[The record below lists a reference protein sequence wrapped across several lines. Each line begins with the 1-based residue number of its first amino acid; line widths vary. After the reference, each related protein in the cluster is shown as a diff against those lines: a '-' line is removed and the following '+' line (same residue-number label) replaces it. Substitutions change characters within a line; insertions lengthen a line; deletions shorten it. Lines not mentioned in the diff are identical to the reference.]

1 MSLIARLTEKSWLPP
16 VPGAVVA
23 EPASYR
29 PEASKVM
36 LIAFLGVVTVL
47 FSLIAAA
54 YVMRMGV
61 HGPVGHGG
69 GDWVRLSEPPL
80 LWFNTGALLAS
91 SLAFHRALIA
101 TRSADQR
108 RLRSSLAAA
117 GLLGIAFL
125 VGQVAV
131 WRQLDTSGY
140 VLALHMGICTG
151 ATNPLELP
159 TGQFRSGNPA
169 IAFFYLITGLHGLHI
184 AGGVVAWA
192 RTAKLALADAG
203 AAGTARAVSLC
214 AAYWHFLLLVWLVM
228 LGLLI
233 ST

>member
-1 MSLIARLTEKSWLPP
+1 MSLIGRLTEKSWEPAA
-16 VPGAVVA
+16 PGAHLA
-23 EPASYR
+23 DPASYR
-29 PEASKVM
+29 PAAAKVG
-36 LIAFLGVVTVL
+36 LVVLLGVVTML
-47 FSLIAAA
+47 FALIATA

-80 LWFNTGALLAS
+80 LWFNTGALVAS
-91 SLAFHRALIA
+91 SFAFHSAVTAQRAGDA
-101 TRSADQR
+101 R
-108 RLRSSLAAA
+108 RLRASLIAA
-117 GLLGIAFL
+117 GGLGVAFL
-125 VGQVAV
+125 IGQVFV

-151 ATNPLELP
+151 VADPLALP

-169 IAFFYLITGLHGLHI
+169 VAFFYLITVLHGLHI
-184 AGGVVAWA
+184 AAGVAAWA
-192 RTAKLALADAG
+192 RTTKRAFDG
-203 AAGTARAVSLC
+203 PTSAAAARAVPLC